1 MNIRS
6 GDNVKVLSGK
16 DRGKT
21 GKVLQVM
28 NKENRLVVEGINMM
42 KKNVRPRK
50 EGEKG
55 QVVEYNAPIQASN
68 VQLLC
73 PKCNKPVRLK
83 ITRDEK
89 GEKSRVCRKCE
100 ATI

>member
-89 GEKSRVCRKCE
+89 GEKSRICRKCE

>member
-28 NKENRLVVEGINMM
+28 NKESRLVVEGINMM